1 MLMQS
6 HEWAIYLLPVL
17 SDAWPSGSVD
27 GLVARG
33 RFKVEM
39 EWKDK
44 KITKLVIHSEIGGD
58 CRIRLNQQVQNKKLK
73 IASGENRN
81 ELNYFASIKEP
92 ITSATAPELDAYIP
106 ENWMYDFKTA
116 PGKTYTIIDKK
127 EN

>member
-6 HEWAIYLLPVL
+6 HEWDIYVLPVF

-33 RFKVEM
+33 GFKVEM
-39 EWKDK
+39 ESKDK

-58 CRIRLNQQVQNKKLK
+58 YRIRLNQQVKNKKLK

-81 ELNYFASIKEP
+81 ELNYFARIKEP
-92 ITSATAPELDAYIP
+92 ITTAPELDAYIP
-106 ENWMYDFKTA
+106 ETWMYDFKTA